1 MNDYLELY
9 SVDSRFTRYVDAC
22 MQQEKRPLVEL
33 LQMRTIQLVGDYY
46 KANPKREEPPMVAK
60 MQSGGC

>member
-1 MNDYLELY
+1 MDEYKKLY
-9 SVDSRFTRYVDAC
+9 ETDSRFHTYVDAC
-22 MQQEKRPLVEL
+22 VKAEGRPIEMVLAEK
-33 LQMRTIQLVGDYY
+33 TIQNVGDYY